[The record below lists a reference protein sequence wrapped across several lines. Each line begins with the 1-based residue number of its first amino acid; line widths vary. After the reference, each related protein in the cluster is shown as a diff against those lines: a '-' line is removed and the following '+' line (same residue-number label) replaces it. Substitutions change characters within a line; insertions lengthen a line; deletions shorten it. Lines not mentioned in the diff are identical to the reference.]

1 MNNSTSRI
9 EKTHRFAL
17 VGIIQ
22 KRRIRF
28 LATRRP
34 IFPTSPIVIVVII
47 VSRRGVL
54 VSTIVFVEDVVT
66 GGFFE
71 FVEVGGDAADQLG
84 VPRGVR
90 RCVLQRRERKQ

>member
-1 MNNSTSRI
+1 MNNSSSRI

-17 VGIIQ
+17 VSIIQ

-28 LATRRP
+28 LPTRRP
-34 IFPTSPIVIVVII
+34 IFPTPPIVIVVII

-54 VSTIVFVEDVVT
+54 VPTTTVFVEYVVA
-66 GGFFE
+66 GGLLE
-71 FVEVGGDAADQLG
+71 LVEVGGDAADQLG

-90 RCVLQRRERKQ
+90 RRVL